1 MMQHDVPAPQGNK
14 AMLTLSDGSMVPLD
28 SVRQG
33 TLATQGNARIIKRAD
48 GQIAYNTAINSLHAI
63 ATYNTLTVPRGSQP
77 VQLVLADGSH
87 VWLNVA
93 SSITYPTSFTGAAR
107 NVQLKGEGYFE
118 IAHDAAHP
126 FTVETAGMKVQVL
139 GTQFNIM
146 AYDDEAGVQTTLAQG
161 SVKVS
166 RGNSS
171 AVIKPGEQAVPNGSH
186 EGFTVR
192 NANLEE
198 VLAWKNGYFFFQDAD
213 LPVLLRQ
220 FARWYNID
228 INYQGQPR
236 AYQFVGKLPRTAKL
250 SSALKLLE
258 VNDIPFRF
266 ENNHLTI
273 QR

>member
-1 MMQHDVPAPQGNK
+1 
-14 AMLTLSDGSMVPLD
+14 
-28 SVRQG
+28 
-33 TLATQGNARIIKRAD
+33 
-48 GQIAYNTAINSLHAI
+48 
-63 ATYNTLTVPRGSQP
+63 
-77 VQLVLADGSH
+77 
-87 VWLNVA
+87 
-93 SSITYPTSFTGAAR
+93 
-107 NVQLKGEGYFE
+107 
-118 IAHDAAHP
+118 
-126 FTVETAGMKVQVL
+126 
-139 GTQFNIM
+139 M
-146 AYDDEAGVQTTLAQG
+146 AYDDEAGVQTTLTQG

-166 RGNSS
+166 RGNSGT
-171 AVIKPGEQAVPNGSH
+171 VIKPGEQAVPNGSH